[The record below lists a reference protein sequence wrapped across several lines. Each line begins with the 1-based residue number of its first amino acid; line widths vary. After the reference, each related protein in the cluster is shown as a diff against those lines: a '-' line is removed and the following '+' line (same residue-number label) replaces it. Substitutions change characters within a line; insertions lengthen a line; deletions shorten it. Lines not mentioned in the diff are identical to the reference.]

1 MGKSTI
7 SMAIFN
13 SYVSH
18 YQRVGFGLTSSVASL
33 KPPRFPWRN
42 DRGLHRFPAQFGQMP
57 RVPSWFA
64 QTGARL
70 GAESVGVSGLWGTW
84 AGNSSLE
91 WVFFVSEIPGKS
103 FEQDICPKIA
113 KDQIHDFV
121 EVVVGLP
128 ISKVVPAGCK
138 ETNRPGVFYKPTQA
152 AGIFLCIPCC
162 QQRISWILVSMK
174 S

>member
-91 WVFFVSEIPGKS
+91 WVFFCLGDPRKKLWTGHL
-103 FEQDICPKIA
+103 PKDSQRSDSWLRGSCGWPA
-113 KDQIHDFV
+113 DFQRCTC
-121 EVVVGLP
+121 GLQRNQ
-128 ISKVVPAGCK
+128 PAWS
-138 ETNRPGVFYKPTQA
+138 V
-152 AGIFLCIPCC
+152 L
-162 QQRISWILVSMK
+162 
-174 S
+174 